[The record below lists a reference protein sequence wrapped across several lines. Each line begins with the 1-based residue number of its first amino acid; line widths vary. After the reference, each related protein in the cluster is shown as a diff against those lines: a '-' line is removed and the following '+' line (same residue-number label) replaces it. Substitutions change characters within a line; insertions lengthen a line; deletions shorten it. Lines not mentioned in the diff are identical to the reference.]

1 MGLFQTLLPLLLAVG
16 SNVRQCL
23 GQSGT
28 PTVYTDPDTGITFD
42 TWIVPDRNSAPRG
55 TFGGMT
61 FGVALPSDALEVD
74 ADEFIGILV
83 IPPSVS
89 SWPYEDEVLTSFR
102 FATGYVAPQLYTGD
116 AKLTQISSN
125 INQTHYSIIFR
136 CQNCLSWSQSGAS
149 GSASTSS
156 GALVLGWSNAF
167 PAPAE
172 PECASEASFSQHNNG
187 EGIFGAQLDSN
198 AVNPSYSEW
207 AELATAT
214 VTGSCGDATPTTTS
228 STTAGPTATGVP
240 VPTGSVYD
248 YIVVGSG
255 AGGIPIAD
263 KLSEAGKKVLLIE
276 KGPPSSGRW
285 GGDIKPEWLEGTN
298 LTRFDVPGLCNE
310 IWVNSD
316 GIACTDTDQMAG
328 CVVGGGTAVNAGL
341 WWKPYE
347 LDWDYNF
354 PNGWKTKDM
363 KAATDRVFSRIPGTD
378 APSMD
383 GKRYLQQGF
392 EVLAG
397 GLKSSGWKEVTA
409 NNVPNQKHRTFSHS
423 PFMYI
428 NGERGGAMATY
439 LVSADKRSNFD
450 LWTNTA
456 VKRVIRSGG
465 HITGVEVEAF
475 KNGGYQGV
483 VKTTAVTGRVIL
495 SAGAFGSAKI
505 LMRSGIGPVDQLE
518 IVKSSTDG
526 PTMISNSS
534 WIELPVG
541 YNLEDHTNTDV
552 VISHPNVVFYDFYE
566 AYDDPI
572 PADKNMYLDKRSGI
586 LAQAA
591 PNIGPLFWEE
601 IRGADGVVRQLQWT
615 ARVEGSLDTPNGIA
629 MTMSQYLGR
638 GAKSRGRMTITPA
651 LTTVVST
658 NPYLRDENDVQAVIQ
673 GIKSVK
679 NALKDVPDLV
689 WNHPSENQ
697 TVEDYVNS
705 MLVSYTNRRSNHWI
719 GTNKLGT
726 DDGRNGGTSVVDVNT
741 KVYGTDN
748 LFVVDASIFPG
759 HVTTN
764 PQSYIM
770 IAAERA
776 FERILA
782 LPANKPRRRYEQCGG
797 KAWTGSFTCQEPY
810 TCTYQN
816 EHYSQIPGQDKVS
829 PAAVAEAKYLL
840 ENFDRAKEKRFHFE
854 RIIAEGSFGVTFKM
868 KMWEKQSLT
877 LESRPVRRFV
887 MKRSLNEKGREN
899 ISLEI
904 EFLRGAIH
912 VSQPFHIDDTESGNT
927 WVYLKGP
934 TLFIEWLDNG
944 LLYDFIER
952 VGDWGAPLPNRMLW
966 RLFLCRKYSDFILAK
981 KSGGLMPDYIMIH
994 NFEEREHKEVPMIKL
1009 IDFGMTRE
1017 LRAIDKIPDAAV
1029 KTNMLDIGKV
1039 MLAFLGCSHRGGAS
1053 DMKVTYRG
1061 EETTIKSFARD
1072 IDGLSPTYR
1081 APAAIV
1087 ARHKEKMENL
1097 DPDIRSL
1104 VALCC
1109 VQNPNERPELEDLLG
1124 EVERHVKTKEQSD
1137 YVGKKYYEN
1146 ESNAAISRIV
1156 REVMLDAKDKQE
1168 TEPIPPLRPPF
1179 LSTPSLGPSL
1189 LNPFP
1194 GVSRDPLDAYGI
1206 PPPPPR
1212 LGPGSGGAGGYS
1224 PRPPGFGGDFFP
1236 G

>member
-61 FGVALPSDALEVD
+61 FGVALPSNALEVD
-74 ADEFIGILV
+74 ADEFIGIL
-83 IPPSVS
+83 
-89 SWPYEDEVLTSFR
+89 
-102 FATGYVAPQLYTGD
+102 
-116 AKLTQISSN
+116 ISSN
-125 INQTHYSIIFR
+125 INQTHYSVIFR

-156 GALVLGWSNAF
+156 GALVLGWANAF

-198 AVNPSYSEW
+198 AANPSYSEW

-285 GGDIKPEWLEGTN
+285 GGDIKPAWLEGTN

-354 PNGWKTKDM
+354 PNGWKGKDM

-518 IVKSSTDG
+518 IVKRSTDG

-601 IRGADGVVRQLQWT
+601 IKGADGVVRQLQWT

-658 NPYLRDENDVQAVIQ
+658 HPYLRDQNDVQAVIQ
-673 GIKSVK
+673 GIKNVK

-689 WNHPSENQ
+689 WNHPPENQ

-764 PQSYIM
+764 PQAYIM

-776 FERILA
+776 FERIQA
-782 LPANKPRRRYEQCGG
+782 LPANKAQRRYEQCGG
-797 KAWTGSFTCQEPY
+797 KLWTGSFTCQEPY
-810 TCTYQN
+810 TCTYLN
-816 EHYSQIPGQDKVS
+816 DHYSQIPGQDVVS

-840 ENFDRAKEKRFHFE
+840 ENFAWAKEQRFHFE

-877 LESRPVRRFV
+877 LELKPKFQ
-887 MKRSLNEKGREN
+887 
-899 ISLEI
+899 
-904 EFLRGAIH
+904 GAIH

-927 WVYLKGP
+927 LVYLKGP

-952 VGDWGAPLPNRMLW
+952 VGDWGKPLPNRMLW
-966 RLFLCRKYSDFILAK
+966 RLFLCL
-981 KSGGLMPDYIMIH
+981 MIH

-1009 IDFGMTRE
+1009 IDFGMSRE
-1017 LRAIDKIPDAAV
+1017 LREIEKIPDAAV

-1061 EETTIKSFARD
+1061 EEKTIKSFARD
-1072 IDGLSPTYR
+1072 IDGLSPTYK

-1109 VQNPNERPELEDLLG
+1109 VQDPNERPELEDLLR
-1124 EVERHVKTKEQSD
+1124 EVERYVRTKEQND
-1137 YVGKKYYEN
+1137 YVGKKYYGN

-1156 REVMLDAKDKQE
+1156 REVMLDAKDE
-1168 TEPIPPLRPPF
+1168 EEMEPIPSLRPPF
-1179 LSTPSLGPSL
+1179 LSAPSLGPPP

-1194 GVSRDPLDAYGI
+1194 GISKDPLDAYGI
-1206 PPPPPR
+1206 PPPPPG
-1212 LGPGSGGAGGYS
+1212 LEPGSGGGGGYS
-1224 PRPPGFGGDFFP
+1224 PRPPGFGGGSLSGGP
-1236 G
+1236 